1 MSYKVRLEGSY
12 DGQCFNFANYDD
24 AFQFASMAVESGT
37 YQDYHYI
44 EDVNGES
51 VKVWGDPKP
60 IEVRI
65 VGVEE

>member
-12 DGQCFNFANYDD
+12 DGQCFSFRNYDD
-24 AFQFASMAVESGT
+24 AFLFASMAVDNGT
-37 YQDYHYI
+37 YQDSHYTTN
-44 EDVNGES
+44 ENGEAI
-51 VKVWGDPKP
+51 KVWDDPKP